1 MLHGLLEGVLSD
13 SYFRDD
19 VRSFLV
25 FFAKLEK
32 DSATPEVSSD
42 SSQDSAP
49 HRRQYIPAETQRLLA
64 TVPTEMNQ
72 SEVGNP

>member
-25 FFAKLEK
+25 FFANLEK
-32 DSATPEVSSD
+32 DSVIPEVSSD
-42 SSQDSAP
+42 SSQDSTS
-49 HRRQYIPAETQRLLA
+49 HRRQYIPAEIQRLLA

-72 SEVGNP
+72 SEVCHP